1 MKKLLA
7 ITFLP
12 VMAFATEQN
21 NLDTN
26 TQSNQSSTSSHG
38 TQANYQINNSNDMF
52 HRIGDTA
59 CAAPVVDIGITDRES
74 GDSAMFYTSVSI
86 PLMGGTCRKAQKT
99 KLRRMRLD
107 YDIAREEQEK
117 RNIIFKEK
125 LAQICTAHPT
135 IEECY
140 NEQP

>member
-1 MKKLLA
+1 MNKLLVLSL
-7 ITFLP
+7 LP
-12 VMAFATEQN
+12 VLSVAQDQFN
-21 NLDTN
+21 DDTN

-52 HRIGDTA
+52 HRIGDVA
-59 CAAPVVDIGITDRES
+59 CSAPVVDIGVTDRES

-86 PLMGGTCRKAQKT
+86 PLFGGDCRKAQKT

-107 YDIAREEQEK
+107 YDIAREEQNK

-125 LAQICTAHPT
+125 LYQICDKYPT

-140 NEQP
+140 E